1 MGIVQRQGLRNTV
14 ISYLGLALGFVNT
27 AFVLPHLLA
36 PERLGLTTLLVSI
49 ATVYAQFAAF
59 GFASVGIR
67 FFPYFRD
74 REAGHHGF
82 LPLLLGLP
90 LLGFVLVTLFY
101 GLGKPLLLAQY
112 QASDAA
118 LLRPYY
124 WWGSVLALFTLL
136 YSLQD
141 AYLKGLYHTAFSGFL
156 QDIVLRVLIVGLA
169 FLYGKG
175 YIDFPGF
182 VLGYVG
188 LYGVVLLLL
197 TGYLLYIGELH
208 LRPTRAALRM
218 RPVSEIV
225 RFGGFALLSSLSGSI
240 LGFIDSWMVGAQ
252 LSLAAA
258 GIYGIAYNISTALTI
273 PARSLNKIAFPLL
286 AQYWKDQDLTKMA
299 EFYRSTTRLNTAL
312 GCYLALGIGLNLD
325 FIYSLIKNPVYAT
338 GTTAVLLLLAG
349 RLFDGITG
357 VNGLIVVTS
366 PRYRYD
372 LIFNVFLAGATV
384 FMNWLLIPRFGL
396 TGSALATMLAIVS
409 INTARTWFVWYSYRL
424 QPFDGRI
431 PLILGSAAAAG
442 MAAWLL
448 PFVYSF
454 LVTMLV
460 RSVVLT
466 VIYAA
471 LILGLNAVPEANKL
485 LISAKRRLLP

>member
-1 MGIVQRQGLRNTV
+1 LGIVQRQGLRNTV

-36 PERLGLTTLLVSI
+36 PEKLGLTTLLVSI

-67 FFPYFRD
+67 FFPYFRQ
-74 REAGHHGF
+74 RESGHQGF
-82 LPLLLGLP
+82 LPLLLALP
-90 LLGFVLVTLFY
+90 MLGFLLVTLFY
-101 GLGKPLLLAQY
+101 GLGRPLLLAQY
-112 QASDAA
+112 APQDAA
-118 LLRPYY
+118 LLQPYY

-156 QDIVLRVLIVGLA
+156 QDIVLRLLIVGLA
-169 FLYGKG
+169 LLYGRG
-175 YIDFPGF
+175 YLGFREF

-188 LYGVVLLLL
+188 LYGILLLLL
-197 TGYLLYIGELH
+197 TVYVAYIGELH
-208 LRPTRAALRM
+208 LRPTRAALRV
-218 RPVSEIV
+218 RPVGEIV

-258 GIYGIAYNISTALTI
+258 GVYGIAYNISTALTI

-286 AQYWKDQDLTKMA
+286 AQYWKDQDLGKMA
-299 EFYRSTTRLNTAL
+299 EFYRSTTRLNTVL

-366 PRYRYD
+366 PRYRFD
-372 LIFNVFLAGATV
+372 LVFNLSLAAFTV
-384 FMNWLLIPRFGL
+384 LMNWLLIPRLGL
-396 TGSALATMLAIVS
+396 TGSALATLVALVG
-409 INTARTWFVWYSYRL
+409 INATRTWFVWYSYRL
-424 QPFDGRI
+424 HPFDRRI
-431 PLILGSAAAAG
+431 PLILGIAAAAG
-442 MAAWLL
+442 LAAWFV
-448 PFVYSF
+448 PFVHSF
-454 LVTMLV
+454 FITMLV
-460 RSVVLT
+460 RSAVLT
-466 VIYAA
+466 LAYSA
-471 LILGLNAVPEANKL
+471 LVLGSNAVPEATVYLQKFRKKL
-485 LISAKRRLLP
+485 